1 MLGIVIETPAKS
13 TDQRYRDQ
21 LYALLQVTRAI
32 NNNTAAKELFSIYQY
47 ILESQLGFSKIAY
60 CSFDEI
66 WRWPICFNSEYDTS
80 KLNPEVDLKGFHE
93 LTVVEEDESNPHL
106 ASFDVIIPVEH
117 KGKALSYLLIGGLD
131 RSSVREERKS
141 DLEFVQTISNVIA
154 VAIENKRLFKDNVQQ
169 EMYKRELEMAREVQ
183 SMFIPSSLPLDEHF
197 DFAAFYRPIRQIG
210 GDYYD
215 FIRLNEEEVI
225 FCMADVSGKGIAAAL
240 LMANFQAYLHA
251 RVSSTSD
258 LRTIVTDLNDRV
270 VQSAKGEK
278 FVTFFIAKYNTSTR
292 ILSYINAGHN
302 PPVLLSNGETS
313 ILNCG
318 TTGLGMLEKL
328 YRLDSGQL
336 QIHPDAMLLC
346 YTDGL
351 VEQENEGG
359 QDFGIEQ
366 LETLL
371 KEHQNLSPSGFNEM
385 LINLFTTYKGDQPY
399 LDDIALLTCRFF

>member
-47 ILESQLGFSKIAY
+47 ILETQLGFTKIAY

-80 KLNPEVDLKGFHE
+80 KLNPELDLKGFHE

-131 RSSVREERKS
+131 RATVREERKS

-215 FIRLNEEEVI
+215 FIRLNDEEVI

-292 ILSYINAGHN
+292 MLSYINAGHN

-359 QDFGIEQ
+359 QDFGLEQ

-371 KEHQNLSPSGFNEM
+371 KEHHNLSPSGFNEM

>member
-215 FIRLNEEEVI
+215 FIRLNDEEVI

-385 LINLFTTYKGDQPY
+385 LINLFTTYKGNQPY

>member
-1 MLGIVIETPAKS
+1 MLGIVIESPAKS

-215 FIRLNEEEVI
+215 FIRLNDEEVI

>member
-131 RSSVREERKS
+131 RASVREERKS

>member
-47 ILESQLGFSKIAY
+47 ILETQLGFTKIAY

-80 KLNPEVDLKGFHE
+80 KLNPELDLKGFHE

-131 RSSVREERKS
+131 RATVREERKS

-215 FIRLNEEEVI
+215 FIRLNDEEVI

-292 ILSYINAGHN
+292 MLSYINAGHN

-359 QDFGIEQ
+359 KDFGIEQ

-371 KEHQNLSPSGFNEM
+371 REHHQLSAGAFNEM
-385 LINLFTTYKGDQPY
+385 LINLLTTYKGDQPY

>member
-1 MLGIVIETPAKS
+1 MGIVIESPTKL

-32 NNNTAAKELFSIYQY
+32 NNNTPARELFSIYEF
-47 ILESQLGFSKIAY
+47 ILNSQLGFTKIAC

-66 WRWPICFNSEYDTS
+66 WRWPVCLNADFDASRI
-80 KLNPEVDLKGFHE
+80 NPETDLTQFHE
-93 LTVVEEDESNPHL
+93 LTLIEESHSNPHI
-106 ASFDVIIPVEH
+106 AAFDLVIPVEH
-117 KGKALSYLLIGGLD
+117 KGKALSYLLLGDLERHTI
-131 RSSVREERKS
+131 REVRKS

-169 EMYKRELEMAREVQ
+169 EMYRRELEMAREVQ

-215 FIRLNEEEVI
+215 FIRLSEEEVI

-240 LMANFQAYLHA
+240 LMANFQAYLRA
-251 RVSSTSD
+251 RVATTSD

-278 FVTFFIAKYNTSTR
+278 FVTLFIARYNIPTR
-292 ILSYINAGHN
+292 TLDYINAGHN
-302 PPVLLSNGETS
+302 PPVLLSNNEIS
-313 ILNCG
+313 VLNAG

-328 YRLDSGQL
+328 FRLESGTL
-336 QIHPDAMLLC
+336 TIHPGAMLLC

-351 VEQENEGG
+351 VEQEDEGG
-359 QDFGIEQ
+359 KDFGIEQ

-371 KEHQNLSPSGFNEM
+371 KQNQGMSSGAFNEM
-385 LINLFTTYKGDQPY
+385 LIRYLLSYKGEQPY
-399 LDDIALLTCRFF
+399 LDDIALLTGRFF

>member
-47 ILESQLGFSKIAY
+47 ILETQLGFTKIAY

-80 KLNPEVDLKGFHE
+80 KLNPDLDLKGFHE
-93 LTVVEEDESNPHL
+93 LTVVEEDETNPHL

-215 FIRLNEEEVI
+215 FIRLNDEEVI

-385 LINLFTTYKGDQPY
+385 LINLFTTYKGNQPY

>member
-1 MLGIVIETPAKS
+1 
-13 TDQRYRDQ
+13 
-21 LYALLQVTRAI
+21 
-32 NNNTAAKELFSIYQY
+32 
-47 ILESQLGFSKIAY
+47 
-60 CSFDEI
+60 
-66 WRWPICFNSEYDTS
+66 
-80 KLNPEVDLKGFHE
+80 
-93 LTVVEEDESNPHL
+93 
-106 ASFDVIIPVEH
+106 
-117 KGKALSYLLIGGLD
+117 
-131 RSSVREERKS
+131 
-141 DLEFVQTISNVIA
+141 
-154 VAIENKRLFKDNVQQ
+154 
-169 EMYKRELEMAREVQ
+169 MYKRELEMAREVQ

>member
-47 ILESQLGFSKIAY
+47 ILETQLGFTKIAY

-80 KLNPEVDLKGFHE
+80 KLNPELDLKGFHE
-93 LTVVEEDESNPHL
+93 LTVVEEDETNPHL

-131 RSSVREERKS
+131 RITLREERKS

-215 FIRLNEEEVI
+215 FIRLNDEEVI

-278 FVTFFIAKYNTSTR
+278 FVTLFIAKYNTSTR
-292 ILSYINAGHN
+292 MLSYINAGHN

-336 QIHPDAMLLC
+336 QIHPNAMLLC

-359 QDFGIEQ
+359 QDFGLEQ

>member
-13 TDQRYRDQ
+13 TDQRYKDQ

-47 ILESQLGFSKIAY
+47 ILQTQLGFTKIAY
-60 CSFDEI
+60 CTLDEI
-66 WRWPICFNSEYDTS
+66 WRWPICLNSEYDTARIR
-80 KLNPEVDLKGFHE
+80 PELDLYNFHE
-93 LTVVEEDESNPHL
+93 IALIDDSETNPNL
-106 ASFDVIIPVEH
+106 AAFDIIIPVEH
-117 KGKALSYLLIGGLD
+117 KGKALSYLLIGGLN
-131 RSSVREERKS
+131 RETMREERKS

-215 FIRLNEEEVI
+215 FIRLNDDEVI

-251 RVSSTSD
+251 RVGTTSD

-278 FVTFFIAKYNTSTR
+278 FVTFFIAKYNTQTR

-313 ILNCG
+313 ILSAG

-328 YRLDSGQL
+328 YRLESGEL
-336 QIHPDAMLLC
+336 KIHPSALLLC

-351 VEQENEGG
+351 VEQEDEGG
-359 QDFGIEQ
+359 NDFGIEQ
-366 LETLL
+366 LESLL
-371 KEHQNLSPSGFNEM
+371 KEHQHLSAGAFNDM
-385 LINLFTTYKGDQPY
+385 LIGLLTTYKGDQPY

>member
-336 QIHPDAMLLC
+336 QIHSDAMLLC

>member
-13 TDQRYRDQ
+13 TDQRYKDQ

-47 ILESQLGFSKIAY
+47 ILETQLGFTKIAY
-60 CSFDEI
+60 SSFDEI
-66 WRWPICFNSEYDTS
+66 WRWPICFNSEYDTARI
-80 KLNPEVDLKGFHE
+80 NPELDLKKYHE
-93 LTVVEEDESNPHL
+93 LTVLEDDVTHPHL

-117 KGKALSYLLIGGLD
+117 KGKALSYLLIGDLD
-131 RSSVREERKS
+131 RSTVRDERKS

-215 FIRLNEEEVI
+215 FIRLNNEEVI

-251 RVSSTSD
+251 RVGTTSD

-278 FVTFFIAKYNTSTR
+278 FVTFFIAKYNTTTR
-292 ILSYINAGHN
+292 TLSYINAGHN

-313 ILNCG
+313 VLNCG

-328 YRLDSGQL
+328 YRLESGEL
-336 QIHPDAMLLC
+336 KIHPDAMLLC

-366 LETLL
+366 LESLL
-371 KEHQNLSPSGFNEM
+371 KEHQKLSPSAFNEM
-385 LINLFTTYKGDQPY
+385 LINLFTNYKGDQPY

>member
-47 ILESQLGFSKIAY
+47 ILESQLGFTKIAY

-80 KLNPEVDLKGFHE
+80 KLNPELDLKGFHE

-131 RSSVREERKS
+131 RNSVREERKS

-215 FIRLNEEEVI
+215 FIRLNDEEVI

-292 ILSYINAGHN
+292 MLSYINAGHN

-359 QDFGIEQ
+359 QDFGLEQ

>member
-215 FIRLNEEEVI
+215 FIRLNDEEVI